1 MFPYRATACIG
12 VAKTDMIDSRGD
24 VPPVRAA
31 STDPPNRR
39 FGFASRKFDTLL
51 TKCVFDKKLEDVVAL
66 FWHTQT

>member
-1 MFPYRATACIG
+1 
-12 VAKTDMIDSRGD
+12 MIDSRGD

-31 STDPPNRR
+31 ATDSPNRR